1 MPLTKTLVMFALS
14 LSAWSVCLHGQS
26 LSRGKDFVIDENKPF
41 VYVRFDH
48 VGTGEQRSEDE
59 SSSRIWLRVV
69 NNCRFPIV
77 LRTTGVPD
85 ESPKEEVGIMYEVVA
100 NPVAQGMVIL
110 SPEPTKGQSTTRAGN
125 EHEKPLARPESTE
138 MPKGTMFH
146 VGSAQVLPPSKN
158 ILFSIPVN
166 HLGKKWHIEIPFT
179 FDLPAGKGPHDPNAG
194 GEPILVIEYSMWDLP
209 LKLRTEIQ
217 K

>member
-1 MPLTKTLVMFALS
+1 
-14 LSAWSVCLHGQS
+14 
-26 LSRGKDFVIDENKPF
+26 
-41 VYVRFDH
+41 
-48 VGTGEQRSEDE
+48 
-59 SSSRIWLRVV
+59 
-69 NNCRFPIV
+69 
-77 LRTTGVPD
+77 
-85 ESPKEEVGIMYEVVA
+85 MYEVVA

-110 SPEPTKGQSTTRAGN
+110 SPEPTKGQSTPRTGN
-125 EHEKPLARPESTE
+125 ENEKPLARSESTE

-179 FDLPAGKGPHDPNAG
+179 FDLPAGKGPHDPNAR